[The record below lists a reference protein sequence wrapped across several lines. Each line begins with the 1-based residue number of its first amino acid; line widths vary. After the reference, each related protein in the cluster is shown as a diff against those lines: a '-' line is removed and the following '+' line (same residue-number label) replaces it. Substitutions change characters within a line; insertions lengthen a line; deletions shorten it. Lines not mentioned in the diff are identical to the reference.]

1 MPRAAR
7 AKRDDRAVLP
17 DAAGVEP
24 YTLRLY
30 VAGSNLKST
39 RAIQIVSEL
48 CALLPR
54 GRFHVEVIDLYQQP
68 ELARQDNIIAVPSLV
83 KVHPPPRRA
92 LVGII
97 TDKQRILQKLGIPI
111 TIYDIGEKKTR

>member
-1 MPRAAR
+1 MPRVAR
-7 AKRDDRAVLP
+7 ATRDDRGVLA
-17 DAAGVEP
+17 DALGVEP

-30 VAGSNLKST
+30 VAGSNSRST

-54 GRFHVEVIDLYQQP
+54 DRFNVEVIDLYQQP
-68 ELARQDNIIAVPSLV
+68 ELARKDNIVAVPSLV

-92 LVGII
+92 FVGII
-97 TDKQRILQKLGIPI
+97 PDKQRILQRLGIPI
-111 TIYDIGEKKTR
+111 TIYDIGKKKTG